1 MSNIL
6 QTLKLGWEEV
16 GTLIGSVISVVLKRE
31 VTCRAALDDYNY
43 WTVSD
48 TAGRFS
54 HDDLDILLDYVEA
67 SREIREITFHG
78 DSDTTMALDMG
89 LSQALLKKKLNTSWE
104 QELITEDGLWLVGI
118 DPEHLNYAGTITI
131 EGKIISMDALL
142 PMDELV
148 EQLFDAGGS
157 EADLSDVCDRYVKQ
171 FGNQLFWSYPISNG
185 EYNGVCFVLV
195 REGILCLPYDVI
207 DREEYEFFER
217 DGVRLLSAEEMGYFI
232 SEWKR
237 ASRELEEVMDSFMNY
252 LKERERN
259 ESET

>member
-1 MSNIL
+1 
-6 QTLKLGWEEV
+6 
-16 GTLIGSVISVVLKRE
+16 
-31 VTCRAALDDYNY
+31 
-43 WTVSD
+43 
-48 TAGRFS
+48 
-54 HDDLDILLDYVEA
+54 
-67 SREIREITFHG
+67 
-78 DSDTTMALDMG
+78 
-89 LSQALLKKKLNTSWE
+89 
-104 QELITEDGLWLVGI
+104 
-118 DPEHLNYAGTITI
+118 
-131 EGKIISMDALL
+131 MDALL
-142 PMDELV
+142 PMDELI

-157 EADLSDVCDRYVKQ
+157 ETDLVNVCDRYVKQ

>member
-6 QTLKLGWEEV
+6 QTLKLSWEEV

-78 DSDTTMALDMG
+78 DSDTTVALDMG
-89 LSQALLKKKLNTSWE
+89 LAQALLKKKLNTSWE
-104 QELITEDGLWLVGI
+104 QELIKEDGLWLIGV
-118 DPEHLNYAGTITI
+118 DPEHLNYAGTITVD
-131 EGKIISMDALL
+131 GKIISMDALWSKE
-142 PMDELV
+142 ELV

-171 FGNQLFWSYPISNG
+171 YGNQLYWSYPITDG
-185 EYNGVCFVLV
+185 EYNGVYFVLV
-195 REGILCLPYDVI
+195 QEGVLCLPYDVI

>member
-1 MSNIL
+1 MRNIL
-6 QTLKLGWEEV
+6 QTIKLSWGEV
-16 GTLIGSVISVVLKRE
+16 GTLTGSVISAVLKRE
-31 VTCRAALDDYNY
+31 VICRAALDDYNY

-78 DSDTTMALDMG
+78 DSDTTVALDMG
-89 LSQALLKKKLNTSWE
+89 LAQALLKKKLNTSWE
-104 QELITEDGLWLVGI
+104 QELIMEDGLWLVGI

-131 EGKIISMDALL
+131 EGKLISMDALL

-171 FGNQLFWSYPISNG
+171 YGNQLYWSYPISNG
-185 EYNGVCFVLV
+185 EYNGVYFVLV
-195 REGILCLPYDVI
+195 QEGVLCLPYDVI
-207 DREEYEFFER
+207 NRYEYEVFER

-232 SEWKR
+232 SDWKQ
-237 ASRELEEVMDSFMNY
+237 ASQELEEVMDSFMNY
-252 LKERERN
+252 LKARERN
-259 ESET
+259 ESEA